1 MSEIAAARRTNVG
14 CGGRRCGDDDR
25 RRRTNRGAPS
35 RSRRPSVFDVSP
47 SLAIEAAR
55 TRLRL
60 FVDDNPEARRRQQ
73 PWPTC
78 PSAR

>member
-1 MSEIAAARRTNVG
+1 MSDGGDIGDGRWAAPRPRRH
-14 CGGRRCGDDDR
+14 RASP
-25 RRRTNRGAPS
+25 APTMAVAQQAP
-35 RSRRPSVFDVSP
+35 PSNVFDVSP

-60 FVDDNPEARRRQQ
+60 FVDENPGGWTGASS
-73 PWPTC
+73 PIS